1 MKRPTPPKRTAQKA
15 KGASAKTRGPKTAGK
30 AASSRAEKRAQQR
43 HRAKAE
49 GRRGPPKGPLRRV
62 LYWSVVLGLWL
73 GAGIIGMGVIFAY
86 DLPDTRGLTSVARSP
101 SVTLVAMDGR
111 EIATR
116 GDLYGLPVRVEDL
129 PPYVEQAVLATED
142 RRFYH
147 HFGFDPIG
155 FTRAMIENAKAG
167 SLVQGGSTITQ
178 QLAKNVFLTADRT
191 FTRKGK
197 ELLLAFWLEYRFT
210 KKEILSLYL
219 NRVYLGAGT
228 YGIEAASQKYFGKE
242 PQDLTLQEA
251 AMIAGLLKAPSRYA
265 PTTDLK
271 RSQKRAEQV
280 IANMVAAGFITEEE
294 AANATKAPA
303 RHTRM
308 ANLPPSRYYIDWVLD
323 RLTDYIGHA
332 GDDLIVETTLDL
344 DLQSVSARTLKHW
357 VEGEGKRLRVGQ
369 GAMVVMDHDGAV
381 RALVGGTSYAKSQY
395 NRATQAERQPG
406 SAFKPFV
413 YLAAMEH
420 GLRPSTVRTDSP
432 VTFNGWS
439 PRNYDGKYRGPVSLN
454 TALAKSINTVAVK
467 VSEEAGRY
475 NVIDAAHR
483 AGINKDLPQT
493 PSVALGTGEVT
504 LMELTGAYIP
514 FATEGKAAFIH
525 GIERVTTR
533 EGEVLYERKGS
544 GPGRIT
550 SSRDA
555 QRVATMLRSVV
566 IEGTGRNARLK
577 NNRPAWGKTGTS
589 QDWRDAWFI
598 GFTQHYVA
606 GVWVGNDDSKPMKR
620 VTGGGLPALVWR
632 DTMNVAHAKIPVTP
646 VRRDSSDDLWDY
658 VFGDGDGDTGGGSDS
673 SRSTAPQPGNKKPP
687 QKAPPP
693 PQDDLLD
700 DIFDSIFGI

>member
-1 MKRPTPPKRTAQKA
+1 MKRPTPPKKHTTKAQ
-15 KGASAKTRGPKTAGK
+15 GARAKTSGPKK
-30 AASSRAEKRAQQR
+30 AASSRAEKRAQQ
-43 HRAKAE
+43 HRRATAE
-49 GRRGPPKGPLRRV
+49 GRRGPPKGLVRRV
-62 LYWSVVLGLWL
+62 LYWSVVVGLWL
-73 GAGIIGMGVIFAY
+73 GAGLIGMGVLFAY

-101 SVTLVAMDGR
+101 SVTLLAMDGR

-129 PPYVEQAVLATED
+129 PIHVEQAVLATED

-155 FTRAMIENAKAG
+155 FTRAMFTNVRAG

-197 ELLLAFWLEYRFT
+197 ELLLAFWLEYRFS
-210 KKEILSLYL
+210 KKQILSLYL
-219 NRVYLGAGT
+219 NRVYLGSGT

-242 PQDLTLQEA
+242 PQDLTLQEG

-265 PTTDLK
+265 PTNDLK
-271 RSQKRAEQV
+271 RSQARAAQV
-280 IANMVAAGFITEEE
+280 IDNMVDAGFITEEE
-294 AANATKAPA
+294 ATAAKKTPA
-303 RHTRM
+303 RHTRI
-308 ANLPPSRYYIDWVLD
+308 ANLPPSRYYLDWVLD

-332 GDDLIVETTLDL
+332 VDDLVVETTLDL
-344 DLQSVSARTLKHW
+344 DLQSTSARTLKHW
-357 VEGEGKRLRVGQ
+357 VDGEGKRLKAGQ

-413 YLAAMEH
+413 YLAAMEY

-432 VTFNGWS
+432 VSFGGWS
-439 PRNYDGKYRGPVSLN
+439 PKNYDGKYRGPITLE

-467 VSEEAGRY
+467 ISEESGRQ

-483 AGINKDLPQT
+483 AGINKDLPPT

-514 FATEGKAAFIH
+514 FATEGKAAFLH
-525 GIERVTTR
+525 GIERVITR
-533 EGEVLYERKGS
+533 EGEVLYERRGS

-555 QRVATMLRSVV
+555 RRVASMLRTVV
-566 IEGTGRNARLK
+566 EDGTGRRARLK
-577 NNRPAWGKTGTS
+577 DNRPAWGKTGTS

-598 GFTQHYVA
+598 GFTQQYVA
-606 GVWVGNDDSKPMKR
+606 GVWIGNDDSSPMKR

-632 DTMNVAHAKIPVTP
+632 DTMNVAHAKIPVKA
-646 VRRDSSDDLWDY
+646 VRRSQDNEGGIWDY
-658 VFGDGDGDTGGGSDS
+658 IFDGDDSGSRDSGDT
-673 SRSTAPQPGNKKPP
+673 RQRAPKPGAGTPP
-687 QKAPPP
+687 PKAPPP
-693 PQDDLLD
+693 PKDDMLD